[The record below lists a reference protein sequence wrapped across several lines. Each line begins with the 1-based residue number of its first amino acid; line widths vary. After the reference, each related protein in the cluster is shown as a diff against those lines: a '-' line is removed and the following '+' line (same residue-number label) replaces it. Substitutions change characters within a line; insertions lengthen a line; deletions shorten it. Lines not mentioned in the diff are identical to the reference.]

1 MVSENAHTITDLP
14 AKRTSNI
21 TVKKN
26 YRLFYLQN
34 GGRIA
39 SLSAGA
45 YGNRDPTHLCGGRV
59 VGRLTFYAAASA
71 VLICRIFD

>member
-21 TVKKN
+21 TVLKKFSA
-26 YRLFYLQN
+26 FYLQN

-59 VGRLTFYAAASA
+59 AGRLTFYAAASA
-71 VLICRIFD
+71 VFICEIFD